1 VVCGSTV
8 VVEAQSVEMR
18 KFDQE
23 LAMQASS
30 FFSFFLFRGLLS
42 RIQGGTLFSV
52 KNRKDKGGPAVQR
65 SLKRSAIP
73 LTSQTR
79 GPGEEQREPVAGGF
93 CISGERIGC
102 RRHR

>member
-42 RIQGGTLFSV
+42 RI
-52 KNRKDKGGPAVQR
+52 
-65 SLKRSAIP
+65 
-73 LTSQTR
+73 
-79 GPGEEQREPVAGGF
+79 
-93 CISGERIGC
+93 
-102 RRHR
+102 